1 MVLNIV
7 HIYMSLVCR
16 YAIRQAQAGRVVMSV
31 DCTDLLNRR
40 HFEPLQLKDSL
51 YLTEYPFDALSERSF
66 DEITVY
72 NHYFNS
78 DKAKRGKGLS
88 ITIVTYGNG
97 VPTCALA
104 VAEYIKTIS
113 SSDSIIDSISVV
125 DCPYLTSPPSD
136 LKKFASDLGKN
147 DRLLFADICKE
158 GPGMPFAGMAA
169 IMQNE
174 GLLDCPWRAVGAQAT
189 YNPLGNT
196 ITFLSAEDVKRG
208 IELLVSK
215 KL

>member
-1 MVLNIV
+1 
-7 HIYMSLVCR
+7 
-16 YAIRQAQAGRVVMSV
+16 MSV

-40 HFEPLQLKDSL
+40 HFDPNYLKDSL

-72 NHYFNS
+72 NHYMNL
-78 DKAKRGKGLS
+78 DKSKKDKGLS

-97 VPTCALA
+97 VPTAALA
-104 VAEYIKTIS
+104 VGSYIKSIS
-113 SSDSIIDSISVV
+113 SNDSNIDSISVV

-136 LKKFASDLGKN
+136 LKKLASGLGKN

-174 GLLDCPWRAVGAQAT
+174 GLLECPWRAVGAQAT

-196 ITFLSAEDVKRG
+196 ITFLSAEDIKNG
-208 IELLVSK
+208 IQLLVSRRN
-215 KL
+215 